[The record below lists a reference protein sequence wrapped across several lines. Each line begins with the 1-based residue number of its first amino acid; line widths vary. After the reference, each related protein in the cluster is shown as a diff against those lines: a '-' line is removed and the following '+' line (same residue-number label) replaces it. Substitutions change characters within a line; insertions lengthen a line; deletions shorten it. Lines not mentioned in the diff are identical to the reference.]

1 MESNLS
7 HINSSEVA
15 ITEEIAPGILCIRLQ
30 SHYDPNQLIVKIQLH
45 IDDLFKAGHY
55 RLMFDMENVIFP
67 NSSFIA
73 MLVGRTMEAR
83 RYSGDIKLLNVSD
96 TTRNHMA
103 MFSPVTYLSVGLDEN
118 AALESFAGVDDAAIA
133 DTDALDDGELQSLE
147 VDATVDS
154 LNMITQFVS
163 TIANQVGMEPVEI
176 SKLKIAVYEAGMN
189 IIEHGYQFEPGH
201 SIGVEVARKENRLF
215 ITLIDQGKMFDFYN
229 LKQYDV
235 QSAFNEK
242 RQGGYGLYIIQRSV
256 DEIKYLNDSETGN
269 RLTFIKRI
277 S

>member
-1 MESNLS
+1 MSTEISN
-7 HINSSEVA
+7 IDDSEITV
-15 ITEEIAPGILCIRLQ
+15 TEEISPGILSIRLH
-30 SHYDPNQLIVKIQLH
+30 SHYDPNQLIRQIQLH
-45 IDDLFKAGHY
+45 IDNLFKAGHF

-96 TTRNHMA
+96 TTRNYMN
-103 MFSPVTYLSVGLDEN
+103 MFSPVTYLSLGLDSDR
-118 AALESFAGVDDAAIA
+118 ALESFAGVDEASVAASDELA
-133 DTDALDDGELQSLE
+133 DGELQSLE

-163 TIANQVGMEPVEI
+163 TLAQQVSMEPVEI

-189 IIEHGYQFEPGH
+189 IIEHGYLFAPGH
-201 SIGVEVARKENRLF
+201 CIGVEISRRDNRLF

-229 LKQYDV
+229 LKTYDV

-256 DEIKYLNDSETGN
+256 DEIKYVSDTERGN